1 MGVRVKEGPEKLFAI
16 YSYYYKAASGT
27 EETWCS
33 YLLTEIEGVF
43 CLDLI
48 NIGLLLIITLIMTWT
63 KLFYVKN
70 LEKAFLRVIPGRERT
85 ELPISKRYQA
95 EIRKEFRMAGV
106 PWIYGLTELK
116 TNPRD
121 IRPKSRKRDLDRV
134 IRLDKI

>member
-1 MGVRVKEGPEKLFAI
+1 MGVRVKEGPEKWFAI
-16 YSYYYKAASGT
+16 YSYYYKAASET
-27 EETWCS
+27 EETWGS
-33 YLLTEIEGVF
+33 YLLTEIGGVF

-63 KLFYVKN
+63 RLFYVKN

-106 PWIYGLTELK
+106 PWIYGLTEPK